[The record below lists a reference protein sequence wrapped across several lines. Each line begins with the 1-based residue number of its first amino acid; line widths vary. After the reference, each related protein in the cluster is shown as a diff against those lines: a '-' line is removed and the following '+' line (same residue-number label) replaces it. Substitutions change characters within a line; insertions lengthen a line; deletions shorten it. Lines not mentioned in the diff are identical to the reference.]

1 MSPICTAASG
11 FSRLWLPECERVNLS
26 FTGRASPFNG
36 LDQAFMEL
44 NRSLAS
50 PSAAREG
57 ASKMLRRN
65 ND

>member
-1 MSPICTAASG
+1 LLQPASHINQ
-11 FSRLWLPECERVNLS
+11 SINRVNLS

-50 PSAAREG
+50 PSVAREG